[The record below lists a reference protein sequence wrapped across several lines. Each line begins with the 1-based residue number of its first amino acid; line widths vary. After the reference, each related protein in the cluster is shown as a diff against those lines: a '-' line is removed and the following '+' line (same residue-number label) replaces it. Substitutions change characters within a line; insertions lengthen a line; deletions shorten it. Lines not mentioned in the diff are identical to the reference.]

1 MSSAFNPGYV
11 CVGPLRQLH
20 QHLESGQ
27 FLRGTSAELTSIIK
41 SNKTIYMKSKLS
53 RFLSGRLKTDK
64 EIILQAQILARA
76 NRQLSSIQDF
86 ADIEFSAFSQWGEDG
101 IIDWLISKIPAMPK
115 SFIEF
120 GVENYRESN
129 TRLLL
134 QLRNWRGLV
143 IDGSSNNIQCIQ
155 EQEVSWRHQLDSF
168 SEFITSENINYL
180 ISRSRMAGD
189 IGLLSID
196 IDGNDYWVWRAIT
209 QVNPVVVVVE
219 YNAVLGDLFPIS
231 IPYEP
236 SFNRTLA
243 HYSNLYFGASLPA
256 LIHLGINKGYTFVGS
271 NTAGCNAFFVRSD
284 VAKHILP
291 SMKTVTAYPSLFR
304 ESRAVNGRLTFRS
317 GIERSELIADC
328 ALVNVVTGEDVT
340 LANLENIYGSE
351 WLNSRRKEIII

>member
-1 MSSAFNPGYV
+1 M
-11 CVGPLRQLH
+11 
-20 QHLESGQ
+20 
-27 FLRGTSAELTSIIK
+27 
-41 SNKTIYMKSKLS
+41 
-53 RFLSGRLKTDK
+53 
-64 EIILQAQILARA
+64 
-76 NRQLSSIQDF
+76 
-86 ADIEFSAFSQWGEDG
+86 
-101 IIDWLISKIPAMPK
+101 
-115 SFIEF
+115 
-120 GVENYRESN
+120 ENYRESN

-236 SFNRTLA
+236 SFNRT
-243 HYSNLYFGASLPA
+243 
-256 LIHLGINKGYTFVGS
+256 
-271 NTAGCNAFFVRSD
+271 
-284 VAKHILP
+284 
-291 SMKTVTAYPSLFR
+291 
-304 ESRAVNGRLTFRS
+304 
-317 GIERSELIADC
+317 C
-328 ALVNVVTGEDVT
+328 AL
-340 LANLENIYGSE
+340 LEFVFWCFSASPDSSWN
-351 WLNSRRKEIII
+351 K